1 MESYYK
7 KLKRIEMRFICY
19 CILFISFNCFSE
31 NDLESLGENEGYVLL
46 PLVISGMLPE
56 SVTIEEAGVF
66 GDSYRVRKLKA
77 GENFELI
84 ILPVG
89 DYKWTKIKV
98 NESYHFNLEEH
109 EFSLTVNKGII
120 NYGGHLIIDINSQFG
135 TAKYNY
141 VNRSSQAIKE
151 LENCCKNILSKYS
164 LSFASNS
171 EDPFIEFLRSAT
183 TEGLN

>member
-31 NDLESLGENEGYVLL
+31 NDLASLGENEGYVLL

-56 SVTIEEAGVF
+56 SITIEGAGVF

-98 NESYHFNLEEH
+98 NKSYHFNLEEH

-151 LENCCKNILSKYS
+151 LESCCKNILSKYS

-171 EDPFIEFLRSAT
+171 EDPFINFLRSAT